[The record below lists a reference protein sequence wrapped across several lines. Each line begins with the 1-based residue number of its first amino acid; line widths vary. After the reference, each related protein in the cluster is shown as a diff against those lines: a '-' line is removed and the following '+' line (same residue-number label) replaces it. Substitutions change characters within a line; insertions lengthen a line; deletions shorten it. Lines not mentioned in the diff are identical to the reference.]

1 MNFFKW
7 ILLACLWCSLAIV
20 FSIQAVFAKS
30 ARSSVEVNAAVSP
43 HVATLDWTVA
53 ETLLALGVHPIG
65 VGDIPRYQTWVQEP
79 PLRDSVDLGL
89 RLQPNLE
96 QITQLPIELFIN
108 TSMYASVS
116 EPLNAFAPVQ
126 LVDFYRE
133 GHTWQNIIQATRQ
146 IATLV
151 GRSAQAEELIEQV
164 EQQFVQQRP
173 QFKAFSERP
182 VAIVQ
187 FDDARHLR
195 IYTQQSLLGEVLTR
209 VGLHNAW
216 SAQGNLWGT
225 SSIDI
230 SQLAQLPENTQLIVV
245 KPYPVNVPE
254 DLKHNTLWQRLALAQ
269 DVVVLPPIWT
279 FGGLVSAQR
288 FAHMLLIG
296 LQQGKGEL

>member
-53 ETLLALGVHPIG
+53 ETLLALGVQPIG

-79 PLRDSVDLGL
+79 PLHDSVDLGL

-164 EQQFVQQRP
+164 EQQFV
-173 QFKAFSERP
+173 
-182 VAIVQ
+182 
-187 FDDARHLR
+187 
-195 IYTQQSLLGEVLTR
+195 
-209 VGLHNAW
+209 
-216 SAQGNLWGT
+216 
-225 SSIDI
+225 
-230 SQLAQLPENTQLIVV
+230 
-245 KPYPVNVPE
+245 
-254 DLKHNTLWQRLALAQ
+254 
-269 DVVVLPPIWT
+269 
-279 FGGLVSAQR
+279 
-288 FAHMLLIG
+288 
-296 LQQGKGEL
+296 